1 MRQSVEDVKR
11 LVSIVGDSLESA
23 SVREDFGQLVVCIE
37 ARQFSDIAVSSLQ
50 KFAEGVCSRKQPGV
64 DDASVDLELPSRRVY
79 YMPPVRNEDGKAL
92 ELKQFRDELKNA
104 GIKVA
109 SWK

>member
-11 LVSIVGDSLESA
+11 LVAIVGDTLEFA
-23 SVREDFGQLVVCIE
+23 TVREDFGQLVVCLE
-37 ARQFSDIAVSSLQ
+37 AREFNDQAVSSLK
-50 KFAEGVCSRKQPGV
+50 KFAEGVSTRENGSES
-64 DDASVDLELPSRRVY
+64 ASVDIELPSRRVY
-79 YMPPVRNEDGKAL
+79 YMPAERDEKGEVV

-104 GIKVA
+104 GIRVA